1 MALGLTDENGYDLKE
16 FDDVRDKINQDIVDR
31 TGDNV
36 SLDDAHFLGQI
47 MGGIATGRQLVEQL
61 GQLVYNSPFIL
72 RARNADLDFIGSDE
86 GLSRKPATSAI
97 VNLQVDAD
105 VGTVIPT
112 GSQYSTA
119 DGVVFNTLEDAK
131 IPEVATVKDD
141 GGAEV
146 PLTDDDGNEIGRVLI
161 QAQANNPGISGNVGA
176 NTISDEGGSDGT
188 EGIAGV
194 VRVTNPEAAIGG
206 EEIESE
212 VNYRARLFENR
223 LAKSDSTEEGI
234 RANVEN
240 VAGVIQC
247 KVQANN
253 EMTTDADGNPPKTTH
268 VYVIGGS
275 DENVANAIFNSIG
288 LPGHTFGEV
297 AQTVINSSGQER
309 TIYFSRAKQQT
320 VYVKVAIEKTD
331 SFDTDN
337 GVNELKNKVIEYD
350 RTLNMG
356 DTLLYSKLFEYLW
369 QVDGISSIDLL
380 VGTDKANLT
389 LGNVKVDGYSL
400 AYITADD
407 IEVVING

>member
-1 MALGLTDENGYDLKE
+1 MTLGLTEDNGYDLRE
-16 FDDVRDKINQDIVDR
+16 FDDVRDELNQDIIDR
-31 TGDNV
+31 VGDNV
-36 SLDDAHFLGQI
+36 ALDDAHSLGQI
-47 MGGIATGRQLVEQL
+47 MGGVAVGRQLVEQL

-86 GLSRKPATSAI
+86 GLSRKPATSAT

-105 VGTVIPT
+105 VGTVIPA

-141 GGAEV
+141 DGAEV

-161 QAQANNPGISGNVGA
+161 QAQANDPGTSGNVGA

-188 EGIAGV
+188 EGIVGV
-194 VRVTNPEAAIGG
+194 VRVTNPEAATGG

-320 VYVKVAIEKTD
+320 VYVKVAIETTD

-337 GVNELKNKVIEYD
+337 GVTELKNKVIEYD

-369 QVDGISSIDLL
+369 QIDGISSIDLL

-400 AYITADD
+400 AYITVDD